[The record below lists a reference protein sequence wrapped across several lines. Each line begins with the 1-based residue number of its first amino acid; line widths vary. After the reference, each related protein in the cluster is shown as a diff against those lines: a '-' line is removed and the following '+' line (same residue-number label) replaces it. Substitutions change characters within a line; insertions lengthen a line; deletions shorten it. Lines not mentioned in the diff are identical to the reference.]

1 MKRWLILPL
10 VFIMVLSMCACAG
23 GGQGSGMSV
32 EDMQNNLDEI
42 QRVADENG
50 ITTVDGYPFDASRAS
65 TANTDE
71 RYPYVEFAQSM
82 SPKEWQP
89 YNLADSAKSYGK
101 WMVYE
106 FLFDRVSADE
116 YEGRIAKSYVQ
127 EDDTHYLIE
136 IYDYVKDSAGNAITA
151 SDVAFSY
158 ELNAKSGYAEK
169 FEIYESAEAV
179 DTYTVRITLN
189 APISTLDGFYY
200 LFANVAIVSEAAYDE
215 NIFSKSPIGTGP
227 YVLTEFITDSYC
239 EFEARDDYW
248 QTGELR
254 SDLAKANAQ
263 TIRIDFVTDSSMRMI
278 MLENGSSVCNPYLAA
293 TDIDAFLT
301 GGEYEGQFNLTTFYN
316 TQSTTLLA
324 NCSEDS
330 IMSDINMRLACWY
343 AIDTPSLVT
352 ALGANANSGCI
363 VDASTAIGDYQ
374 DSWNDIESYQTE
386 YSIEKSK
393 EYQALAGYNGETIK
407 ILAGTFTTKKNT
419 AQIVSE
425 MLRQAGINTEITVV
439 EYVVEEQT
447 LHDSTGW
454 DLYTTSQL
462 DNDYTITRIYNC
474 YSTEATWAE
483 NGVSKSFIDDPV
495 LQEMINGCC
504 SVDNYNV
511 EKTGEILQYIID
523 NAYGYATTFQTSY
536 VAWSKVVAK
545 ATSYYGRPEY
555 PLLNACDYYLDGE

>member
-495 LQEMINGCC
+495 LQEMINSCC
-504 SVDNYNV
+504 SVDNYDV

>member
-1 MKRWLILPL
+1 MKKCLALLL
-10 VFIMVLSMCACAG
+10 VFAMALSLCACSG
-23 GGQGSGMSV
+23 SEQSSGMSV

-42 QRVADENG
+42 QSIADENG
-50 ITTVDGYPFDASRAS
+50 ITSVEDYPFDTSRTS

-106 FLFDRVSADE
+106 FLYDRVGADE

-127 EDDTHYLIE
+127 EDDTHYLFE
-136 IYDYVKDSAGNAITA
+136 IYDYIQDSAGNAITA
-151 SDVAFSY
+151 SDVVFSY
-158 ELNAKSGYAEK
+158 ELNANSGYAEK
-169 FEIYESAEAV
+169 FDIYESAEAV

-200 LFANVAIVSEAAYDE
+200 LFANVAIVSEKAYDE
-215 NIFSKSPIGTGP
+215 SLFSKSPVGTGP
-227 YVLTEFITDSYC
+227 YVLTSFITDSYC

-248 QTGELR
+248 QTDELR
-254 SDLAKANAQ
+254 SDLAKANVQ

-278 MLENGSSVCNPYLAA
+278 MLENGSSICNPYLAA
-293 TDIDAFLT
+293 TDIDAFLV
-301 GGEYEGQFNLTTFYN
+301 GGEYEGQFNLTTFYSA
-316 TQSTTLLA
+316 QSTTLLA

-343 AIDTPSLVT
+343 AIDTPSLVI
-352 ALGANANSGCI
+352 ALGSNANSGCI

-374 DSWNDIESYQTE
+374 DEWNDIESYQTE
-386 YSIEKSK
+386 YNLEKSK
-393 EYQALAGYNGETIK
+393 EYQELAGYNGETIK

-447 LHDSTGW
+447 LHDSEGW
-454 DLYTTSQL
+454 DLYTTSQI

-504 SVDNYNV
+504 SVDNYDI
-511 EKTGEILQYIID
+511 EKTGEILQYILD

-536 VAWSKVVAK
+536 VAWSKTIAK
-545 ATSYYGRPEY
+545 AVNPYGHPEY
-555 PLLNACDYYLDGE
+555 PLLNACEYYLDGE

>member
-1 MKRWLILPL
+1 MKRCLTLLL
-10 VFIMVLSMCACAG
+10 VLAMVLSLCACAG
-23 GGQGSGMSV
+23 DNQGSGMSV
-32 EDMQNNLDEI
+32 ENMQNNLDEI

-50 ITTVDGYPFDASRAS
+50 ITSVEDYPFDDSRAS

-101 WMVYE
+101 WLVYE
-106 FLFDRVSADE
+106 FLFDRVGADE
-116 YEGRIAKSYVQ
+116 YEGRIAKSYEK

-151 SDVAFSY
+151 SDVVFSY
-158 ELNAKSGYAEK
+158 ELNANSGYAEK
-169 FEIYESAEAV
+169 FDIYEGAEVV
-179 DTYTVRITLN
+179 DTYKVRFTLN

-200 LFANVAIVSEAAYDE
+200 LFANVAIVSEKAYDE
-215 NIFSKSPIGTGP
+215 IVFSKKPIGTGP
-227 YVLTEFITDSYC
+227 YTLTDFITDSYC

-248 QTGELR
+248 QTDELCAEP
-254 SDLAKANAQ
+254 AKANVQ
-263 TIRIDFVTDSSMRMI
+263 TIRIDFVTDASMRMI

-293 TDIDAFLT
+293 TDIDAFLA

-316 TQSTTLLA
+316 TQSGTLLA

-343 AIDTPSLVT
+343 AIDTPSLVI

-363 VDASTAIGDYQ
+363 VDASIAIGDYQ
-374 DSWNDIESYQTE
+374 EAWNNIESYQTE

-393 EYQALAGYNGETIK
+393 EYQELAGYNGETIK
-407 ILAGTFTTKKNT
+407 ILAGTFPTKKNT

-425 MLRQAGINTEITVV
+425 MLRQAGINTEISVV
-439 EYVVEEQT
+439 EYIVEEQT
-447 LHDSTGW
+447 LHNSEGW

-474 YSTEATWAE
+474 YSNQATWAE

-504 SVDNYNV
+504 SVDNYDIG
-511 EKTGEILQYIID
+511 KTGELLQYIIE

-545 ATSYYGRPEY
+545 VVNPYSHPEY
-555 PLLNACDYYLDGE
+555 PLLNACEYYLDAE

>member
-462 DNDYTITRIYNC
+462 DNDYGKRKKTPNNGASPPAK
-474 YSTEATWAE
+474 STL
-483 NGVSKSFIDDPV
+483 S
-495 LQEMINGCC
+495 L
-504 SVDNYNV
+504 
-511 EKTGEILQYIID
+511 
-523 NAYGYATTFQTSY
+523 
-536 VAWSKVVAK
+536 
-545 ATSYYGRPEY
+545 
-555 PLLNACDYYLDGE
+555 